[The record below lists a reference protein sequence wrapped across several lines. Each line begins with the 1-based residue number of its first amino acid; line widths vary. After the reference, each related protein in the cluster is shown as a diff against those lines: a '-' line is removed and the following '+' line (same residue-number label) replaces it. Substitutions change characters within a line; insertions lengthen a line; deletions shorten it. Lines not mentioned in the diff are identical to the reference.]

1 MKIISWLKNLRKTHQ
16 EQEVAQQI
24 INEGEKVAIGLVVTT
39 FDKGGL
45 EQVVLNLYFGY
56 KKMGFRTYLLC
67 QEDILGVMAKQ
78 VETNEL
84 LVFNNDISVFL
95 KCLYDK
101 NITILHYHYNV
112 FGCAEAKKR
121 GVHLIYTMHNVYT
134 WKSDLEIK
142 EYSKLLNKMDKIV
155 PVSNL
160 VKNYYLAR
168 TGASGNNIQVIYNGI
183 DFKELSSDN
192 LPEELQR
199 NSLGLS
205 INDIVIGFVASFYPV
220 KYQVGMIGVME
231 QLVKENSNI
240 KLLFIGNSENDYYKI
255 FLKEYEKSSAKQN
268 MQVVPYFEHKYM
280 GAFLRNVV
288 DIFTLPT
295 LQEGCSNAVL
305 EAIYCDKPM
314 VLTNVGNAMDVCYL
328 KSCEVVQTAYD
339 DIVKTS
345 NEQMIQIS
353 ACKDSMN
360 KEQLVEAFIKV
371 IEKLEEYKREAHLDI
386 KEKQQYE
393 ITYMIQQY
401 VEIVESFI

>member
-205 INDIVIGFVASFYPV
+205 SNDIVIGFVASFYPV

-255 FLKEYEKSSAKQN
+255 FLKEYEKSPAKQN

-280 GAFLRNVV
+280 GAFLRKVV

-314 VLTNVGNAMDVCYL
+314 VLTNVGNAMDVRYL

-386 KEKQQYE
+386 KEKEQYE